1 MIELRLGKINNEE
14 RKFIPT
20 KDNFFEEYVN
30 SLEEIEEYELIQTF
44 KDGYK
49 YRCYNDKGNLK
60 FTRNKK
66 MGKITEVIEIDE
78 NTFNTVLNEN
88 KKCIRKIRKYYN
100 DGPFEIDIDFFYE
113 PIKMILVEVACIG
126 DVPLEEYK
134 PPRGFVEVT
143 GNDIFE
149 NSNIYNGSIIS
160 NNTIIEGTDGV
171 GKTMIVEELLK
182 EGIICQDRCM
192 KVISPNMLFNIS
204 MDERCQKYQKYLKK
218 IDKKVI
224 ILVNNDKKE
233 LERRIS
239 KRNTLSEFDEM
250 AYKYNM
256 LYLDTY
262 KVMEQRNMLEEKM
275 FLIDCTGLNIEEEKN
290 KVKEIILKNK

>member
-1 MIELRLGKINNEE
+1 MVELRLGKINNEE

-20 KDNFFEEYVN
+20 KDNFFEEYVK
-30 SLEEIEEYELIQTF
+30 SLKEIEEYELIQIF

-78 NTFNTVLNEN
+78 KTFNSVLNEN
-88 KKCIRKIRKYYN
+88 KKCIRKTRKYYK
-100 DGPFEIDIDFFYE
+100 DGFFEIDIDYFSE
-113 PIKMILVEVACIG
+113 PIEMVLVEVACIG
-126 DVPLEEYK
+126 NIPLKEYM
-134 PPRGFVEVT
+134 PPRGFIEVT
-143 GNDIFE
+143 ENDNFQ

-171 GKTMIVEELLK
+171 GKTKIVDGLLK

-192 KVISPNMLFNIS
+192 KVISPNMLFDIP
-204 MDERCQKYQKYLKK
+204 MKERTEKYQEYLKK

-233 LERRIS
+233 LERRI
-239 KRNTLSEFDEM
+239 KNRDTLSEFDEM
-250 AYKYNM
+250 AYKYNT
-256 LYLDTY
+256 LYLDTFNY
-262 KVMEQRNMLEEKM
+262 MKQRNMLEGKM
-275 FLIDCTGLNIEEEKN
+275 FLIDCTGLSVEEEKN
-290 KVKEIILKNK
+290 KVKGIILKS

>member
-1 MIELRLGKINNEE
+1 MVELRLGKINNEE

-30 SLEEIEEYELIQTF
+30 SLEEIEEYELTQTF

-49 YRCYNDKGNLK
+49 FRCYNDNGNLK

-78 NTFNTVLNEN
+78 KTFNSVLNEN

-100 DGPFEIDIDFFYE
+100 DGPFEIDIDYFYE

-126 DVPLEEYK
+126 DVPLKKYK
-134 PPRGFVEVT
+134 PPRGFIEVT
-143 GNDIFE
+143 GNDKFE

-171 GKTMIVEELLK
+171 GKTVIVEELLK

-192 KVISPNMLFNIS
+192 KVISPNMLFDIP

-224 ILVNNDKKE
+224 ILINNDEKE
-233 LERRIS
+233 LEKRIG
-239 KRNTLSEFDEM
+239 KRKILSEFDEM
-250 AYKYNM
+250 ACKYNK
-256 LYLDTY
+256 LYFDTF
-262 KVMEQRNMLEEKM
+262 KIMEQRNMLEEKM
-275 FLIDCTGLNIEEEKN
+275 FSIDCTGLTVEEEKN
-290 KVKEIILKNK
+290 KVKEIILRK